1 MKKNKM
7 ILAIAMIFMYLL
19 SACNQEEVAQ
29 TPTVKSKK
37 VSIGVKTNEVNTRAI
52 PVSPNHSLR
61 CILEVWTT
69 DGRLV
74 HRNEQIR
81 SSGSS
86 NQTFIFDFEV
96 DKGNYSCLLWAD
108 LIALNR
114 DGDIE
119 MTTPNSYTHYEDAS
133 YKTDSVNHGLK
144 TVSILKRQTQ
154 PLNLNNLSE
163 MYAAFSATMPLVKED
178 NIVNMGSITLRR
190 AVAELTVAE
199 KISATTT
206 SINNAEKMVATYSIP
221 RIFNVLS
228 QEVSGEYKAQIEGT
242 PRKYINSTLYPDM
255 NVAFFDYILA
265 SSSGFTLGEL
275 QLTFESS
282 KMGTTIRKI
291 PAGIPLRQN
300 YQTMISVENLIFG
313 GIGNT
318 VKISTK
324 IEENFNSDLNEP

>member
-37 VSIGVKTNEVNTRAI
+37 VSIGVKTNEVNTRAVPI
-52 PVSPNHSLR
+52 TPNHLLR

-69 DGRLV
+69 DGRLI
-74 HRNEQIR
+74 HRNEQTITN
-81 SSGSS
+81 GS
-86 NQTFIFDFEV
+86 NQTFKFDFEV
-96 DKGNYSCLLWAD
+96 DKGSYYCLLWAD
-108 LIALNR
+108 QIARNR
-114 DGDIE
+114 DRDIK

-144 TVSILKRQTQ
+144 TVSILKRQTR
-154 PLNLNNLSE
+154 PLHFTDLSE
-163 MYAAFSATMPLVKED
+163 RYAAFSATIPLVKKD
-178 NIVNMGSITLRR
+178 NVVNMGSITLRR

-199 KISATTT
+199 KISTTTT
-206 SINNAEKMVATYSIP
+206 SINDAEKMVATYSIP

-228 QEVSGEYKAQIEGT
+228 QEVSGEYKVQIEGT
-242 PRKYINSTLYPDM
+242 PCKYAAPASYPDM
-255 NVAFFDYILA
+255 KVAFFDYILA

-282 KMGTTIRKI
+282 KIGKTIRKI

-300 YQTMISVENLIFG
+300 YRTMISVENLIFG

-318 VKISTK
+318 VKIRTK
-324 IEENFNSDLNEP
+324 IEEKFSSDLNEP